1 MILNNMNLTGNI
13 NLLKMDMA
21 GIATIR
27 GIKCIVIPI
36 QENDL
41 YVKVGTDL
49 KAEGVYLGINVYE
62 RKEVSRYGQT
72 HTIRQSFSK
81 DYRERETKE
90 VLDAKPFIGNMKPF
104 RENNLDTVNAPTT
117 TTQDD
122 DLPF

>member
-27 GIKCIVIPI
+27 GIKCVVIPI
-36 QENDL
+36 QEN
-41 YVKVGTDL
+41 
-49 KAEGVYLGINVYE
+49 
-62 RKEVSRYGQT
+62 
-72 HTIRQSFSK
+72 TIRQSFSK

>member
-1 MILNNMNLTGNI
+1 
-13 NLLKMDMA
+13 MA

-27 GIKCIVIPI
+27 GIKCVVIPI

-122 DLPF
+122 FANNLKLMKN